1 MNRLHSVSA
10 RLVLAIAGT
19 GVAAALVLGSFS
31 LMQQQ
36 SFSTLAAREELKLQF
51 DSVSAAFDYEGR
63 SASLIATVLSKLP
76 GVSDAV
82 EHEDRDA
89 LMRLVGPSM
98 ESLKQQGVTYVNFF
112 RPPATNVLR
121 VHDPKAFGD
130 DVSARRKTV
139 VQAMRDHLSIAG
151 VEADRVGLSVF
162 GLVPIAA
169 SSDRYVGVADSGISL
184 GQSFVDRA
192 KARFGV
198 DISIHRFDGQQFTT
212 LSATFAEKTT
222 ATPDELKRAWEGAE
236 VEGDTKLADQ
246 RVATRLGVVKNFA
259 GEPVAVLELVKNM
272 SAFDALSS
280 QARTHVLLGTLAIL
294 VISVVLGLVVARGMS
309 KPILALTGVM
319 NRLSSGDIEV
329 EVAGVGRKDE
339 LGLMASAVQVFK
351 SNAVEMKRLERE
363 QEAANARAEEQK
375 RKAFQSLADRFET
388 SVRGVADT
396 VSSAASGMQDSAR
409 TMSDRTEQ
417 ARDSAVAVSATAQ
430 QTSSNVQTVAAA
442 AEELSSSVREIS
454 NQVSQVS
461 KIVANAAS
469 QGERTTATVR
479 NLAQAA
485 EKIGA
490 IVELI
495 NSIASQTNLLALNA
509 TIEAARAGDAGKGF
523 AVVASEVKALAT
535 QTAKATEEI
544 SEQISAIQ
552 HETQQSVGE
561 IKEICGL
568 ITEVNGISASVA
580 SAVEEQGAATA
591 EIARNVQ
598 AAAAGTARVSEN
610 IGAVTEAI
618 GQTDTAAQSVLTSAD
633 QLTTQAEVLRTEV
646 DKFLDSVRAA

>member
-19 GVAAALVLGSFS
+19 GVAAAIVLGTFS

-51 DSVSAAFDYEGR
+51 DSVSSAFEYEGR
-63 SASLIATVLSKLP
+63 AARLVATVVSHLP
-76 GVSDAV
+76 GIPDAV
-82 EHEDRDA
+82 EHEDRDT
-89 LMRLVGPSM
+89 LQRLVGSTM
-98 ESLKQQGVTYVNFF
+98 ESLKEQGVTYLNFF
-112 RPPATNVLR
+112 RPPATNIFR

-139 VQAMRDHLSIAG
+139 VQAMRDHVAIAG

-162 GLVPIAA
+162 GIVPVDSGDRHVGLV
-169 SSDRYVGVADSGISL
+169 DSGISL
-184 GQSFVDRA
+184 GQSFADRA

-212 LSATFAEKTT
+212 LSSTFAEKTT
-222 ATPDELKRAWEGAE
+222 ATPDELKRAWEGGE
-236 VEGDTKLADQ
+236 VERNATLGDQ
-246 RVATRLGVVKNFA
+246 HVATRLGVIKNFA

-294 VISVVLGLVVARGMS
+294 VVSVVLGLVVARGMS
-309 KPILALTGVM
+309 RPILALTGVM
-319 NRLSSGDIEV
+319 NRLSGGDIEV

-339 LGLMASAVQVFK
+339 LGLMAAAVQVFK

-363 QEAANARAEEQK
+363 QEAAKARAEEQK
-375 RKAFQSLADRFET
+375 RKEFQSLADRFET

-396 VSSAASGMQDSAR
+396 VSSAAAGMQESAR
-409 TMSDRTEQ
+409 TMSDRSEQ
-417 ARDSAVAVSATAQ
+417 ARDGAVAVSATAQ

-461 KIVANAAS
+461 KIVGNAAS

-561 IKEICGL
+561 IKEICTL

-633 QLTTQAEVLRTEV
+633 QLTSQAEVLRAEV
-646 DKFLDSVRAA
+646 DRFLDSVRAA